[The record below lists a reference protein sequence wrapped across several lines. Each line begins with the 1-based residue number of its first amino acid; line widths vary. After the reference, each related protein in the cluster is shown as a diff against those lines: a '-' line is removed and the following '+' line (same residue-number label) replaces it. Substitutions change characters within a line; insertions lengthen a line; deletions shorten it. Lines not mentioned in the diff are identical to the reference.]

1 MERPSTDLI
10 DPGSANMNFVS
21 ILFFRS
27 DARQDQVGGALM
39 SDFETLTFGVG
50 GDDTLEA
57 SSSHIPAAI
66 GRGPSALRR
75 ERTHPPPLPPRRDH
89 EGSPTASGTAD
100 GVGVGDIAYD
110 LSYSNAS
117 GANAPPLP
125 PRLVSTTIE
134 PSAVSGGR
142 SAGQHAGG
150 AAVRRREGY
159 QGASPARRRG
169 SSSSQQPTHDQEQHN
184 GKHQE
189 EADSSYSIQSPRLI
203 KGGFGPAMSWT
214 VPAAPSNKGNRRHQ
228 ITEATAG
235 GRGAGD
241 GVRGAGVGD
250 AGAGKSAV
258 VPSAGSNLGGRNS
271 ASRGAQNQAPGSGAL
286 VAGANARVVGGGKAA
301 QQQQQQRQ
309 HEQKHQHQH
318 HLNQKQQRQGGRHTR
333 ASSTGAPTAS
343 NAEPT
348 RSGSRDAVSASPS
361 TSRRARAV
369 SENQDK
375 VAQGAMGGLQPAA
388 AGAGGGS
395 GAAVDGGAGAG
406 GVPMARAGKMAV
418 AKYEYTAQGPEQLS
432 FRVGDIV
439 QVHTEE
445 VRLALHLQLVC
456 INGSCV

>member
-1 MERPSTDLI
+1 
-10 DPGSANMNFVS
+10 
-21 ILFFRS
+21 
-27 DARQDQVGGALM
+27 M
-39 SDFETLTFGVG
+39 SDFETLTLGG
-50 GDDTLEA
+50 RGDDTSEVLAMSASEA

-66 GRGPSALRR
+66 GRGPSMLRR

-89 EGSPTASGTAD
+89 EGSPTSSGTAD
-100 GVGVGDIAYD
+100 GVGGGDALYD

-125 PRLVSTTIE
+125 PRLVPTTIE

-169 SSSSQQPTHDQEQHN
+169 SGSSQQPTQDQEQQSE
-184 GKHQE
+184 KHQE
-189 EADSSYSIQSPRLI
+189 GADSSYSIQSPRLI
-203 KGGFGPAMSWT
+203 RGGFGPAMSWT

-241 GVRGAGVGD
+241 GVRGAGVGES
-250 AGAGKSAV
+250 GTGKSAV
-258 VPSAGSNLGGRNS
+258 VPSAGGNLGGRNS
-271 ASRGAQNQAPGSGAL
+271 ASRGAQAQAPGSGAL
-286 VAGANARVVGGGKAA
+286 VGGANSRVVGGGKAA

-309 HEQKHQHQH
+309 HEQKHQH
-318 HLNQKQQRQGGRHTR
+318 HLNQKQQRHGGRHTR

-343 NAEPT
+343 NAESA

-369 SENQDK
+369 SGNQDK
-375 VAQGAMGGLQPAA
+375 VVQGGVGGLQPTA
-388 AGAGGGS
+388 AGGGGGS

-406 GVPMARAGKMAV
+406 GVPMAKLGKVAV

-439 QVHTEE
+439 HVQTEE
-445 VRLALHLQLVC
+445 VRFALKL
-456 INGSCV
+456 